1 MRVTHVVSGD
11 LWAGAEVQCFQLLR
25 SFAESGEVSPRAIVL
40 NEGELAQRI
49 RSLGIPLAV
58 IPENQYSALE
68 LFRRLV
74 DDLRTHR
81 ADLVHTHRTK
91 ENILGAMAAR
101 VAGVRASVR
110 TAHGASEHRPRGLA
124 LAKRVAGTLDR
135 FVGKHLQR
143 RVVAVSSDLA
153 QRLTP
158 VFGAQRIRTI
168 PNGIDVERTRAE
180 AAALAELPGKAGVV
194 RIGLVG
200 RLVPVKRVDVF
211 LSIARALHAAFG
223 TLVEFHVI
231 GDGPEVAQ
239 LRAAEQAG
247 GMPLHVL
254 GFRRDAL
261 PLLRGLDMLFLTS
274 DHEGTPMVVLEALAL
289 RVLVVARAVGG
300 LPAVLG
306 EGDHGVL
313 IGSTEPAAWV
323 DALRPFMLD
332 PQLRSRL
339 AERGFQAVSTQWS
352 AAANARGYVQLYRE
366 CVGGR

>member
-1 MRVTHVVSGD
+1 MLYPDLGMKQFSLPAPLRRHLPSHLVETVAEIGWSQVENGD
-11 LWAGAEVQCFQLLR
+11 L
-25 SFAESGEVSPRAIVL
+25 
-40 NEGELAQRI
+40 
-49 RSLGIPLAV
+49 
-58 IPENQYSALE
+58 
-68 LFRRLV
+68 
-74 DDLRTHR
+74 
-81 ADLVHTHRTK
+81 
-91 ENILGAMAAR
+91 
-101 VAGVRASVR
+101 
-110 TAHGASEHRPRGLA
+110 
-124 LAKRVAGTLDR
+124 
-135 FVGKHLQR
+135 
-143 RVVAVSSDLA
+143 
-153 QRLTP
+153 
-158 VFGAQRIRTI
+158 
-168 PNGIDVERTRAE
+168 
-180 AAALAELPGKAGVV
+180 
-194 RIGLVG
+194 
-200 RLVPVKRVDVF
+200 
-211 LSIARALHAAFG
+211 
-223 TLVEFHVI
+223 
-231 GDGPEVAQ
+231 